1 MFLKNTENTVFSVH
15 LDARRVDV
23 NHLKAIHSA
32 SRALILLICCTII
45 AACNT
50 SDNTATF
57 SGRLLDVE
65 GKPIS
70 GHFVTLY
77 PVEMIDRGSAIF
89 EPITSLVTSPG
100 FLTARTNRNGAFTF
114 TQAINPGMIRLKLL
128 PPKLLNNIR
137 KPDFKQ
143 SDLRSEYHLV
153 SVKIGVM
160 TFYADDIH
168 GGGSTTFSLQTNRR
182 IQNTVVIARPE
193 MWIQG
198 KIVLADRK
206 PLANATV
213 MFKLQSRE
221 QGKSD
226 GSRYSDRLQVTDAKG
241 NFTYGLF
248 YHSQP
253 TFYKMSIE
261 YQGLSAA
268 SKEFLIKGDTRYE
281 GLVLTLNADSSA
293 IPNDPKPPKPPPE
306 KLTPE
311 RWIVNPM
318 NGHAYAKILGA
329 DLETAKDIAAAE
341 RAYLVA
347 INDEDEQNWVSGVFG
362 NELYWIGLHKT
373 EKVGRWQW
381 DSGEPLTYT
390 NWGPKDRFPS
400 HILSAGEK
408 HAGVMT
414 FVDGEWH
421 AVAADDLFW
430 NVTKMALLEK
440 DDWRTGT
447 TAEDR

>member
-1 MFLKNTENTVFSVH
+1 MRHLKILNINTYTAIILTCCLAFSACHTSENT
-15 LDARRVDV
+15 
-23 NHLKAIHSA
+23 
-32 SRALILLICCTII
+32 T
-45 AACNT
+45 
-50 SDNTATF
+50 TF
-57 SGRLLDVE
+57 SGKLLDVE

-70 GHFVTLY
+70 GHLVTLY
-77 PVEMIDRGSAIF
+77 PVEMSDSGSVF
-89 EPITSLVTSPG
+89 YQPITAIAASPE
-100 FLTARTNRNGAFTF
+100 FLTARTNRNGTFAFTDD
-114 TQAINPGMIRLKLL
+114 INPGMIRLGLL
-128 PPKLLNNIR
+128 PPKVLNNIR
-137 KPDFKQ
+137 KPNPKEA
-143 SDLRSEYHLV
+143 DLRLEYQFV

-160 TFYADDIH
+160 TFYTDQH
-168 GGGSTTFSLQTNRR
+168 GPGSTTFSLQTDRR
-182 IQNTVVIARPE
+182 IQNAVVIARPE

-213 MFKLQSRE
+213 MFKVQSRE
-221 QGKSD
+221 QGKN
-226 GSRYSDRLQVTDAKG
+226 GSARYGDRLLVTDAKG
-241 NFTYGLF
+241 YFTYGLF

-253 TFYKMSIE
+253 QFYKVSVE

-268 SKEFLIKGDTRYE
+268 SKEFLIKGGTRYK
-281 GLVLTLNADSSA
+281 GLILTLNGGSDA
-293 IPNDPKPPKPPPE
+293 IPDDPKPPKPPRMPGTMPLPE

-311 RWIVNPM
+311 QWIVNPA
-318 NGHAYAKILGA
+318 NGHAYTKILCI
-329 DLETAKDIAAAE
+329 DLEAAQDQAAAE
-341 RAYLVA
+341 RAHLVA
-347 INDEDEQNWVSGVFG
+347 INDESEQKWVSGTFG

-373 EKVGRWQW
+373 EKDAQWQW

-421 AVAADDLFW
+421 AVASDDLFW

-440 DDWRTGT
+440 DDWRIGT

>member
-1 MFLKNTENTVFSVH
+1 M
-15 LDARRVDV
+15 
-23 NHLKAIHSA
+23 NHLKAIPSA
-32 SRALILLICCTII
+32 SRALILLICCTIV

-50 SDNTATF
+50 SENTATF

-70 GHFVTLY
+70 GHLVTLY
-77 PVEMIDRGSAIF
+77 PVEMSDNGSVF
-89 EPITSLVTSPG
+89 FQPITAIATSPES
-100 FLTARTNRNGAFTF
+100 LTARTNRNGDFTF
-114 TQAINPGMIRLKLL
+114 TQDINPGMIRLGLL
-128 PPKLLNNIR
+128 PPKFLDNIR
-137 KPDFKQ
+137 KPDFKEA
-143 SDLRSEYHLV
+143 DLKSEYHLV

-160 TFYADDIH
+160 TFYADQL
-168 GGGSTTFSLQTNRR
+168 GPGSTTFPFQSTTFSFQTDHR
-182 IQNTVVIARPE
+182 IQNAVVIARPE
-193 MWIQG
+193 MWFQG

-213 MFKLQSRE
+213 MFKVQSRE
-221 QGKSD
+221 QGKS
-226 GSRYSDRLQVTDAKG
+226 GSARYGDRLLTTDAKG

-253 TFYKMSIE
+253 QFYKVSVE

-268 SKEFLIKGDTRYE
+268 SKEFLIKGGTRYKE
-281 GLVLTLNADSSA
+281 LVLTLNGDSSD
-293 IPNDPKPPKPPPE
+293 IPDDPKPPKPLPE

-318 NGHAYAKILGA
+318 NGHAYTKIPGA

-347 INDEDEQNWVSGVFG
+347 INDEDEQNWLSGVFG
-362 NELYWIGLHKT
+362 NELYWIGLRKA
-373 EKVGRWQW
+373 EKNEQWQW
-381 DSGEPLTYT
+381 DNGEPLIYT
-390 NWGPKDRFPS
+390 NWGPKDRFPN
-400 HILSAGEK
+400 HILPTGEK
-408 HAGVMT
+408 HAAVMS

-421 AVAADDLFW
+421 AVASDDLFW

-440 DDWRTGT
+440 DDWHIGT

>member
-1 MFLKNTENTVFSVH
+1 MCRLNILNTNFFTTIILTCCFVFS
-15 LDARRVDV
+15 
-23 NHLKAIHSA
+23 
-32 SRALILLICCTII
+32 
-45 AACNT
+45 ACNS

-70 GHFVTLY
+70 GYLVTLY
-77 PVEMIDRGSAIF
+77 PVEMSDSGSAFFQPMMAIA
-89 EPITSLVTSPG
+89 TSPG

-114 TQAINPGMIRLKLL
+114 TEEINPGMIRLRLL
-128 PPKLLNNIR
+128 PPKFLDNIR
-137 KPDFKQ
+137 KPNFEEF
-143 SDLRSEYHLV
+143 DLRLEYHLV

-160 TFYADDIH
+160 TFYADDTH
-168 GGGSTTFSLQTNRR
+168 GAGSTTFSLQTDRR
-182 IQNTVVIARPE
+182 IQSAVVIARPE

-198 KIVLADRK
+198 KIVLADKK

-221 QGKSD
+221 QGKS
-226 GSRYSDRLQVTDAKG
+226 GSSRYGDSLQVTDAKG

-253 TFYKMSIE
+253 KFYKMSIE

-268 SKEFLIKGDTRYE
+268 SKEFLIKGGTRYE
-281 GLVLTLNADSSA
+281 GLVLVLNGDSSA
-293 IPNDPKPPKPPPE
+293 IPDDPEPPKPPQMIGMIAAPE

-311 RWIVNPM
+311 QWIVNPA
-318 NGHAYAKILGA
+318 NGHAYTKILCA
-329 DLETAKDIAAAE
+329 DLKAAKDQAASE

-362 NELYWIGLHKT
+362 NELYWIGLHKVEGT
-373 EKVGRWQW
+373 EQWQW

-440 DDWRTGT
+440 DDWRIGT

>member
-1 MFLKNTENTVFSVH
+1 M
-15 LDARRVDV
+15 
-23 NHLKAIHSA
+23 HSA
-32 SRALILLICCTII
+32 SRILTLWVCCVTL
-45 AACNT
+45 AACHN
-50 SDNTATF
+50 SENTATF
-57 SGRLLDVE
+57 SGRLLDVN

-70 GHFVTLY
+70 RHVVTLY
-77 PVEMIDRGSAIF
+77 PVEMSDYGSVF
-89 EPITSLVTSPG
+89 YQPIRSIATSPE
-100 FLTARTNRNGAFTF
+100 FLTARTNRNGTFAFT
-114 TQAINPGMIRLKLL
+114 QDINPGMIRLGLL
-128 PPKLLNNIR
+128 PPKFLDNIR
-137 KPDFKQ
+137 KPDAKAA
-143 SDLRSEYHLV
+143 DLRPEYHLI

-160 TFYADDIH
+160 TFYADQH
-168 GGGSTTFSLQTNRR
+168 GTGSTTFSLQTDRR
-182 IQNTVVIARPE
+182 IQNAVVIARPE

-213 MFKLQSRE
+213 LFKVQS
-221 QGKSD
+221 GTKYGSNS
-226 GSRYSDRLQVTDAKG
+226 SRYGDSLQVTDTKG

-253 TFYKMSIE
+253 KFYKMAVE

-268 SKEFLIKGDTRYE
+268 SKEFLIKGGTRYE
-281 GLVLTLNADSSA
+281 GLVLTLNGDSSDIPDDPEPPEPPPMPGA
-293 IPNDPKPPKPPPE
+293 IPIPKKLAPE
-306 KLTPE
+306 Q
-311 RWIVNPM
+311 WIVNPD
-318 NGHAYAKILGA
+318 NGHAYAKIICIN
-329 DLETAKDIAAAE
+329 LEAAKDQAAAE
-341 RAYLVA
+341 SASLVA
-347 INDEDEQNWVSGVFG
+347 INDEDEQNWLSGVFG
-362 NELYWIGLHKT
+362 NELYWIGLHRA
-373 EKVGRWQW
+373 EKAEQWQW

-408 HAGVMT
+408 YAGVMT

>member
-1 MFLKNTENTVFSVH
+1 M
-15 LDARRVDV
+15 
-23 NHLKAIHSA
+23 NHLKVMHSA
-32 SRALILLICCTII
+32 SRILTLWVCCLTL
-45 AACNT
+45 AACHN
-50 SDNTATF
+50 SENIATF

-70 GHFVTLY
+70 GHIVTLY
-77 PVEMIDRGSAIF
+77 PVEMSDRGSAF
-89 EPITSLVTSPG
+89 YQPITSLVASPG

-114 TQAINPGMIRLKLL
+114 TEEINPGMIRIGLL

-137 KPDFKQ
+137 KLDFKET
-143 SDLRSEYHLV
+143 DLRAEYHFV

-160 TFYADDIH
+160 TFYADDTH
-168 GGGSTTFSLQTNRR
+168 GAGSTTFSLQTDPK
-182 IQNTVVIARPE
+182 IQNAVVIARPE

-198 KIVLADRK
+198 KIVLADSK

-221 QGKSD
+221 QGKS
-226 GSRYSDRLQVTDAKG
+226 GSSRYSDRLQVTDAKG

-253 TFYKMSIE
+253 TFYKISIE

-268 SKEFLIKGDTRYE
+268 SEEFLIKGGTRYK
-281 GLVLTLNADSSA
+281 GLVLTLNGDSSA
-293 IPNDPKPPKPPPE
+293 IPDDPEPPKPPPFLGMIALSE

-311 RWIVNPM
+311 QWIVNPA
-318 NGHAYAKILGA
+318 NGHAYTKILCEN
-329 DLETAKDIAAAE
+329 LEAAKDQAASE

-373 EKVGRWQW
+373 ENAEQWQW
-381 DSGEPLTYT
+381 DSGESLTYT
-390 NWGPKDRFPS
+390 NWGPKDRFPN

-421 AVAADDLFW
+421 AVGTGDLFW

-447 TAEDR
+447 RAEDR

>member
-1 MFLKNTENTVFSVH
+1 M
-15 LDARRVDV
+15 
-23 NHLKAIHSA
+23 NHLKAIPSA
-32 SRALILLICCTII
+32 LRALILLICCTIV

-50 SDNTATF
+50 SENTATF
-57 SGRLLDVE
+57 SGRLLDIE

-70 GHFVTLY
+70 GHLVTLY
-77 PVEMIDRGSAIF
+77 PVEMSDSGSVSFQPIMAIA
-89 EPITSLVTSPG
+89 TSPE
-100 FLTARTNRNGAFTF
+100 FLTARTNRDGAFTF
-114 TQAINPGMIRLKLL
+114 TQEINPGMIRLRLL
-128 PPKLLNNIR
+128 PPKFLDNIR
-137 KPDFKQ
+137 KPDF
-143 SDLRSEYHLV
+143 RSEYHLV

-160 TFYADDIH
+160 TFYADDIY
-168 GGGSTTFSLQTNRR
+168 GAGSTTFSFQTDRR
-182 IQNTVVIARPE
+182 IQNAVVIARPE

-213 MFKLQSRE
+213 MFKVQSRE
-221 QGKSD
+221 QGKS
-226 GSRYSDRLQVTDAKG
+226 GSGRYGDRLLVTDAKG

-253 TFYKMSIE
+253 QFYKVSVE
-261 YQGLSAA
+261 YQGLSAT
-268 SKEFLIKGDTRYE
+268 SGEFLIKGGKRYKD
-281 GLVLTLNADSSA
+281 LVLTLNGNSDA
-293 IPNDPKPPKPPPE
+293 IPDDPKPPKPPRMPGTMPLPE

-311 RWIVNPM
+311 QWIVNPA
-318 NGHAYAKILGA
+318 NGHAYTKILCI
-329 DLETAKDIAAAE
+329 DLEAAQDQAAAE

-347 INDEDEQNWVSGVFG
+347 INDESEQRWLSGVFE
-362 NELYWIGLHKT
+362 NELYWIGLHKIKET
-373 EKVGRWQW
+373 EQWQW

-421 AVAADDLFW
+421 AVASDDLFW

-440 DDWRTGT
+440 DDWRIGT

>member
-1 MFLKNTENTVFSVH
+1 M
-15 LDARRVDV
+15 
-23 NHLKAIHSA
+23 NHLKVMHSA
-32 SRALILLICCTII
+32 SRILTLWVCCLTL
-45 AACNT
+45 AACHN
-50 SDNTATF
+50 SENIATF
-57 SGRLLDVE
+57 SGRLLDID

-70 GHFVTLY
+70 GHLVTLY
-77 PVEMIDRGSAIF
+77 PVEMSDSGSAIF
-89 EPITSLVTSPG
+89 EPIVAIATSPG

-114 TQAINPGMIRLKLL
+114 TQEINPGMIRLRLL
-128 PPKLLNNIR
+128 PSKFLDNIR
-137 KPDFKQ
+137 KPDFKEA
-143 SDLRSEYHLV
+143 DLRSEYHLV

-168 GGGSTTFSLQTNRR
+168 GGGSTTFSLQTDQK
-182 IQNTVVIARPE
+182 IQNAVVIARPE

-213 MFKLQSRE
+213 TFKLQSRE

-226 GSRYSDRLQVTDAKG
+226 GSRYSDRPKVTDAKG
-241 NFTYGLF
+241 HFTYGLF

-268 SKEFLIKGDTRYE
+268 SEEFLIKGGTRYK
-281 GLVLTLNADSSA
+281 GLVLTLNGDSSA
-293 IPNDPKPPKPPPE
+293 IPDDPEPPKPPPFLGMIALSE

-311 RWIVNPM
+311 QWIVNPA
-318 NGHAYAKILGA
+318 NGHAYTKILCEN
-329 DLETAKDIAAAE
+329 LEAAKDQAAAE

-347 INDEDEQNWVSGVFG
+347 INDEDEQNWLSGVFG

-373 EKVGRWQW
+373 ENAEHWQW

-440 DDWRTGT
+440 DDWCTGT

>member
-1 MFLKNTENTVFSVH
+1 M
-15 LDARRVDV
+15 
-23 NHLKAIHSA
+23 NHLKARHSA
-32 SRALILLICCTII
+32 SRTLILLICCAIV

-70 GHFVTLY
+70 GHIVTLY
-77 PVEMIDRGSAIF
+77 PVEMSDRGSALF
-89 EPITSLVTSPG
+89 ESITSLVASPE
-100 FLTARTNRNGAFTF
+100 FLTARTNRNGAFAF
-114 TQAINPGMIRLKLL
+114 TQHINPGMIRLGLL

-137 KPDFKQ
+137 KLDFKET
-143 SDLRSEYHLV
+143 DLISEYHLV
-153 SVKIGVM
+153 SVKIGIL

-168 GGGSTTFSLQTNRR
+168 GGGSTTFSLQADQK
-182 IQNTVVIARPE
+182 IQNAVVIVRPE

-226 GSRYSDRLQVTDAKG
+226 SSRYGDSPQVTDAKG
-241 NFTYGLF
+241 HFTYGLF

-253 TFYKMSIE
+253 KFYKMSIE
-261 YQGLSAA
+261 YQGLMAA
-268 SKEFLIKGDTRYE
+268 SKEFLIKGGTRYK
-281 GLVLTLNADSSA
+281 GLVLTLNGDSSA
-293 IPNDPKPPKPPPE
+293 VPDDPKPPKLPQMLGMIVPPE

-311 RWIVNPM
+311 QWVVNPA
-318 NGHAYAKILGA
+318 NGHAYTKILCEN
-329 DLETAKDIAAAE
+329 LEAAKDQTAAE

-347 INDEDEQNWVSGVFG
+347 INDADEQKWLSGTFG
-362 NELYWIGLHKT
+362 NELYWIGLHKPQNA
-373 EKVGRWQW
+373 EQWQW

-421 AVAADDLFW
+421 AVASDDLFW
-430 NVTKMALLEK
+430 NVAKMALLEK

-447 TAEDR
+447 AAEDR

>member
-1 MFLKNTENTVFSVH
+1 M
-15 LDARRVDV
+15 
-23 NHLKAIHSA
+23 NHLKTIYSA
-32 SRALILLICCTII
+32 SRALILLICCTIV

-50 SDNTATF
+50 SENTTTF

-70 GHFVTLY
+70 GHVVTLY
-77 PVEMIDRGSAIF
+77 PVEMSDRGSAIF
-89 EPITSLVTSPG
+89 EPITSLVASPE

-114 TQAINPGMIRLKLL
+114 TQEINPGMIRLGLL
-128 PPKLLNNIR
+128 PPKFLDNIR
-137 KPDFKQ
+137 KSDFKET
-143 SDLRSEYHLV
+143 DLRSEYHLV

-168 GGGSTTFSLQTNRR
+168 GAGSTTFSLQTDRR
-182 IQNTVVIARPE
+182 IQNAVVIARPE

-221 QGKSD
+221 QGKS
-226 GSRYSDRLQVTDAKG
+226 GSSRYSDRLHVTDAKG
-241 NFTYGLF
+241 HFTYGLF

-268 SKEFLIKGDTRYE
+268 SKEFLIKGGTRYK
-281 GLVLTLNADSSA
+281 GLILTLNGDSSA
-293 IPNDPKPPKPPPE
+293 IPDDPKPPKPPQMLGMIALPE

-311 RWIVNPM
+311 QWIVNPA
-318 NGHAYAKILGA
+318 NGHAYTKILCEN
-329 DLETAKDIAAAE
+329 LEAAKNQAAAE
-341 RAYLVA
+341 GAYLVA
-347 INDEDEQNWVSGVFG
+347 LNDEDEKNWVSGVFG

-373 EKVGRWQW
+373 ENAEQWQW

-400 HILSAGEK
+400 HILSDGEK

-421 AVAADDLFW
+421 AVDPDDLFW
-430 NVTKMALLEK
+430 SVTKMALLEK

>member
-1 MFLKNTENTVFSVH
+1 M
-15 LDARRVDV
+15 
-23 NHLKAIHSA
+23 NHLKVMHSA
-32 SRALILLICCTII
+32 SRILTLWVCCLTL
-45 AACNT
+45 AACHN
-50 SDNTATF
+50 SENTATF
-57 SGRLLDVE
+57 SGRLLDVN

-70 GHFVTLY
+70 GHIVTLY
-77 PVEMIDRGSAIF
+77 PVEMSDNGSAIYQ
-89 EPITSLVTSPG
+89 PIMAIATSPE
-100 FLTARTNRNGAFTF
+100 FLTARTNRNGTFTF
-114 TQAINPGMIRLKLL
+114 TQDINPGMIRLGLL
-128 PPKLLNNIR
+128 PPKFLDNIR
-137 KPDFKQ
+137 KPDLKEG
-143 SDLRSEYHLV
+143 DLRSEYHLV

-160 TFYADDIH
+160 TFYADEH
-168 GGGSTTFSLQTNRR
+168 GPGSTTFSLQTDRR
-182 IQNTVVIARPE
+182 VQNAVVIARPE

-198 KIVLADRK
+198 KIVFADKK

-213 MFKLQSRE
+213 MFKVQSRPKY
-221 QGKSD
+221 GSSS
-226 GSRYSDRLQVTDAKG
+226 SRYGDSPRVTDAKG
-241 NFTYGLF
+241 HFTYGLF

-253 TFYKMSIE
+253 RFYKMSVE

-268 SKEFLIKGDTRYE
+268 SGEFLINGGTRYE
-281 GLVLTLNADSSA
+281 NLTLTLNGDSSDV
-293 IPNDPKPPKPPPE
+293 PDDPKPPNPPPFPGMIALPG
-306 KLTPE
+306 KLAPE
-311 RWIVNPM
+311 RWIVNPA

-373 EKVGRWQW
+373 ENAEHWQW

-400 HILSAGEK
+400 HILPAGEK
-408 HAGVMT
+408 YAGIMT

-421 AVAADDLFW
+421 AVAPDDLFW
-430 NVTKMALLEK
+430 SVTKMALLEK
-440 DDWRTGT
+440 DDSRIGT

>member
-1 MFLKNTENTVFSVH
+1 M
-15 LDARRVDV
+15 
-23 NHLKAIHSA
+23 NHLKVMHSA
-32 SRALILLICCTII
+32 SRILTLWVCCLTL
-45 AACNT
+45 AACHN
-50 SDNTATF
+50 SENTATF
-57 SGRLLDVE
+57 SGRLLDVN

-70 GHFVTLY
+70 GHLVTLY
-77 PVEMIDRGSAIF
+77 PVEMSDRGSAIF
-89 EPITSLVTSPG
+89 EPMVTIATSPG

-114 TQAINPGMIRLKLL
+114 TQEINPGMIRLRLL
-128 PPKLLNNIR
+128 PPKFLDNIR
-137 KPDFKQ
+137 KPDFKEA
-143 SDLRSEYHLV
+143 DLRSEYHLV

-168 GGGSTTFSLQTNRR
+168 GAGSTTFSLQTDRR
-182 IQNTVVIARPE
+182 IQNAVVIARPE

-198 KIVLADRK
+198 RIVLADRK

-221 QGKSD
+221 QGKS
-226 GSRYSDRLQVTDAKG
+226 GSSRYGDSLQITDAKG

-268 SKEFLIKGDTRYE
+268 SEEFLIKGGTRYK
-281 GLVLTLNADSSA
+281 GLVLTLNGDSSA
-293 IPNDPKPPKPPPE
+293 IPDDPKPPKPPQMLGMIAPPE

-311 RWIVNPM
+311 QWIVNPA
-318 NGHAYAKILGA
+318 NGHAYTKILCEN
-329 DLETAKDIAAAE
+329 LEAAEDQAASE

-373 EKVGRWQW
+373 ENAEQWQW

-408 HAGVMT
+408 HAGIMT
-414 FVDGEWH
+414 FVDGEWY

>member
-1 MFLKNTENTVFSVH
+1 MRHLKILNINTYTAIILTCCLAFSACHTSENT
-15 LDARRVDV
+15 
-23 NHLKAIHSA
+23 
-32 SRALILLICCTII
+32 T
-45 AACNT
+45 
-50 SDNTATF
+50 TF
-57 SGRLLDVE
+57 SGKLLDVE

-70 GHFVTLY
+70 GHLVTLY
-77 PVEMIDRGSAIF
+77 PVEMSDSGSVF
-89 EPITSLVTSPG
+89 YQPITAIAASPE
-100 FLTARTNRNGAFTF
+100 FLTARTDRNGTFAFTNE
-114 TQAINPGMIRLKLL
+114 INPGMIRLGLL
-128 PPKLLNNIR
+128 PPKVLNNIR
-137 KPDFKQ
+137 KPNPKEA
-143 SDLRSEYHLV
+143 DLRLEYQFV

-160 TFYADDIH
+160 TFYADQH
-168 GGGSTTFSLQTNRR
+168 GPGSTTFSLQTDRR
-182 IQNTVVIARPE
+182 IQNAVVIARPE

-213 MFKLQSRE
+213 MFKVQSRE
-221 QGKSD
+221 QGKN
-226 GSRYSDRLQVTDAKG
+226 GSARYGDRLLVTDAKG

-253 TFYKMSIE
+253 QFYKVSVE

-268 SKEFLIKGDTRYE
+268 SKEFLIKGGTRYK
-281 GLVLTLNADSSA
+281 GLILTLNGDSDA
-293 IPNDPKPPKPPPE
+293 IPDDPKPPKPPRMPGTMPLPE

-311 RWIVNPM
+311 QWIVNPA
-318 NGHAYAKILGA
+318 NGHAYTKILCI
-329 DLETAKDIAAAE
+329 DLETAQDQAAAE
-341 RAYLVA
+341 RAHLVA
-347 INDEDEQNWVSGVFG
+347 INDESEQKWVSGTFG

-373 EKVGRWQW
+373 EKDAQWQW

-421 AVAADDLFW
+421 AVASDDLFW

-440 DDWRTGT
+440 DNWRIGT

>member
-1 MFLKNTENTVFSVH
+1 MKIRFNLG
-15 LDARRVDV
+15 ARSTDVD
-23 NHLKAIHSA
+23 HLKAIPSA
-32 SRALILLICCTII
+32 SRALILLTCCTIV

-50 SDNTATF
+50 SENTATF

-70 GHFVTLY
+70 GHLVTLH
-77 PVEMIDRGSAIF
+77 PVEMSDSGSVFFQPIMAIA
-89 EPITSLVTSPG
+89 TSPE
-100 FLTARTNRNGAFTF
+100 FLTARTHRNGAFTF
-114 TQAINPGMIRLKLL
+114 TQKINPGMIRLGLL
-128 PPKLLNNIR
+128 PPKFLDNIR
-137 KPDFKQ
+137 KPDFKKA
-143 SDLRSEYHLV
+143 DLRSEYHLV

-168 GGGSTTFSLQTNRR
+168 GAGSTTFSFQTDRR
-182 IQNTVVIARPE
+182 IQNAVVIARPE
-193 MWIQG
+193 MWFQG
-198 KIVLADRK
+198 EIVLADRK

-213 MFKLQSRE
+213 MFKVQSRE
-221 QGKSD
+221 QGKS
-226 GSRYSDRLQVTDAKG
+226 STARYGDRLLTTDAKG

-253 TFYKMSIE
+253 QFYKVSVE

-268 SKEFLIKGDTRYE
+268 SKEFLIKGGTRYKD
-281 GLVLTLNADSSA
+281 LMLTLNGDSSD
-293 IPNDPKPPKPPPE
+293 IPDDPKPPQPLRE
-306 KLTPE
+306 NLTPE

-318 NGHAYAKILGA
+318 NGHAYTKILGT
-329 DLETAKDIAAAE
+329 DLEIAKDIADAE
-341 RAYLVA
+341 RAYLVT
-347 INDEDEQNWVSGVFG
+347 INSEAEQQWLSGVFG
-362 NELYWIGLHKT
+362 NELYWIGLHKPEKT
-373 EKVGRWQW
+373 EQWQW

-408 HAGVMT
+408 HAGIMT

-421 AVAADDLFW
+421 AVASDDLFW

-440 DDWRTGT
+440 DNWRIGT
-447 TAEDR
+447 TTEDR